1 MVSRQIIVAARR
13 KKARTV
19 HRLTWWPRQQHL
31 DGITVANS
39 SSEPSV
45 PCERGHAMV
54 CVDVA
59 LRCLSKIIKYE
70 CGISASS
77 SKSDSLWFIHV
88 AIVFNEYTV
97 KDVLVDLNPI

>member
-1 MVSRQIIVAARR
+1 
-13 KKARTV
+13 
-19 HRLTWWPRQQHL
+19 
-31 DGITVANS
+31 
-39 SSEPSV
+39 
-45 PCERGHAMV
+45 MV

-97 KDVLVDLNPI
+97 KDVLVDLNPK